1 MTKEKAIERLQTEL
15 SEYEPYIETYEGAKL
30 DCKALNMAIKALE
43 QEETD
48 KDTDFVPIEIEFM
61 GKKGCGY
68 LYKPQQLIVTGY
80 WTLEAFKH
88 FGGKYKEKEEEGN
101 D

>member
-1 MTKEKAIERLQTEL
+1 MTKEQVIKEL
-15 SEYEPYIETYEGAKL
+15 RVSECYDVMPSVEAL
-30 DCKALNMAIKALE
+30 DMAINALE

-88 FGGKYKEKEEEGN
+88 FGGKYKEKGEEGK

>member
-1 MTKEKAIERLQTEL
+1 MTKEQAIEYL
-15 SEYEPYIETYEGAKL
+15 
-30 DCKALNMAIKALE
+30 KADIKHWENTSVSTDHLIMAIKALE

-88 FGGKYKEKEEEGN
+88 FGGKYKEKGEEGN

>member
-1 MTKEKAIERLQTEL
+1 MTKEQVIKEL
-15 SEYEPYIETYEGAKL
+15 RVSECYDVMPSVEAL
-30 DCKALNMAIKALE
+30 DMAINALE

-88 FGGKYKEKEEEGN
+88 FGGKYKEKGEEGN